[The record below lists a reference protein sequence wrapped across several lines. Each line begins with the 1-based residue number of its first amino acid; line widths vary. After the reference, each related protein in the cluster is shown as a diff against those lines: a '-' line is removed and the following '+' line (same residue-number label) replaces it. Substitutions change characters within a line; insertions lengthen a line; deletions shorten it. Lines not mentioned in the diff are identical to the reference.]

1 MAHFKYIGRT
11 KKGERVEGVVES
23 NDRAGAVR
31 VIESMG
37 HVPVSIQETTK
48 THKQDS
54 GSGSRK
60 RFKFEMGFQRKPKMK
75 LQDLLLFSRELSD
88 LVASGMTIGRALHT
102 LAARK
107 DDSATGQIITTLR
120 DEIVQGTSLSNAL
133 ELYPETFTSLYVNL
147 VRAGEASGNL
157 PGALENVCIHYE
169 RVHEARGKVI
179 GALVYPMIVMTVG
192 ILAVIFLMIA
202 IVPRFANTFEEM
214 GAELPALTVGLMNM
228 SDFIVKYGI
237 FVAVGIAAAS
247 VGLKKWT
254 SKGTGQELWHKF
266 QLKIPVMG
274 NIITANA
281 YAHFSRTFGTL
292 LHNGVS
298 VLPALGIVQKTIDN
312 VVISSEIGK
321 ARDRVTDG
329 ASISKP
335 LAQGKIFPRLLIDML
350 AVGEETGDM
359 AGALSHITRRY
370 DAELDRMVKTCTTV
384 LEPLLLV
391 LVALMVGVIAVG
403 LLLPVLTLT
412 DSLHI

>member
-1 MAHFKYIGRT
+1 MAHFKYIGRS

-31 VIESMG
+31 IIESMG
-37 HVPVSIQETTK
+37 HIPVSVNETTK
-48 THKQDS
+48 TVNQDV
-54 GSGSRK
+54 GRKK
-60 RFKFEMGFQRKPKMK
+60 RFQFELGFQRKAKMK

-102 LAARK
+102 LASRK
-107 DDSATGQIITTLR
+107 DESAVGQIIETLR
-120 DEIVQGTSLSNAL
+120 NEIVQGTSLSDAL
-133 ELYPETFTSLYVNL
+133 ELYPETFSALYVNL

-157 PGALENVCIHYE
+157 PNALENICIHYE

-179 GALVYPMIVMTVG
+179 AALVYPMIVLIVG
-192 ILAVIFLMIA
+192 GLAVIFLMA
-202 IVPRFANTFEEM
+202 VIVPKFATTFDEM
-214 GAELPALTVGLMNM
+214 GATLPGPTLALMAISSFVTHYGLVVAGI
-228 SDFIVKYGI
+228 IVAGI
-237 FVAVGIAAAS
+237 MM
-247 VGLKKWT
+247 LKKWVKHG
-254 SKGTGQELWHKF
+254 KGQQIWHRV
-266 QLKIPVMG
+266 QLRIPIMG
-274 NIITANA
+274 SIITNNA

-292 LHNGVS
+292 LNNGVS
-298 VLPALGIVQKTIDN
+298 VLPALGIVQKTVNN
-312 VVISSEIGK
+312 VVISDEIGK

-335 LAQGKIFPRLLIDML
+335 LAQGKVFPRLLIDML

-359 AGALSHITRRY
+359 AGTLIHITRRY

-391 LVALMVGVIAVG
+391 LVAFIVGGIAVS

-412 DSLHI
+412 DSLHL

>member
-1 MAHFKYIGRT
+1 MAHFKYIGRS

-31 VIESMG
+31 IIESMG
-37 HVPVSIQETTK
+37 HIPVSVSETTR
-48 THKQDS
+48 THKQNGEDK
-54 GSGSRK
+54 K
-60 RFKFEMGFQRKPKMK
+60 RFKFELGFQRKAKMK

-107 DDSATGQIITTLR
+107 DESAVGRIVETLR
-120 DEIVQGTSLSNAL
+120 DEIVQGTSLSDAL
-133 ELYPETFTSLYVNL
+133 ELFPETFSSLYVNL

-169 RVHEARGKVI
+169 RVHEAKGKVI
-179 GALVYPMIVMTVG
+179 GALMYPMIVVIVG
-192 ILAVIFLMIA
+192 LGAVIFLMA
-202 IVPRFANTFEEM
+202 VIVPQFSVTFEEM
-214 GAELPALTVGLMNM
+214 GAELPGPTLALMAISGFVT
-228 SDFIVKYGI
+228 KYGI
-237 FVAVGIAAAS
+237 IVAALIFGAFL
-247 VGLKKWT
+247 GFKKWT
-254 SKGTGQELWHKF
+254 SHGKGQELWHRT
-266 QLKIPVMG
+266 QLNIPIMG
-274 NIITANA
+274 GIITNNA

-292 LHNGVS
+292 LQNGVS

-391 LVALMVGVIAVG
+391 LVAFLVGAIAVS

-412 DSLHI
+412 DNLHM

>member
-1 MAHFKYIGRT
+1 MAHFKYIGRS
-11 KKGERVEGVVES
+11 KKGERVEGVVDS

-37 HVPVSIQETTK
+37 HIPVSITETTK
-48 THKQDS
+48 THKQASDEK
-54 GSGSRK
+54 K
-60 RFKFEMGFQRKPKMK
+60 RFKFEMGFQRRPKMK

-107 DDSATGQIITTLR
+107 DESAVGKIVETLR
-120 DEIVQGTSLSNAL
+120 NEIVQGTSFSNAL

-157 PGALENVCIHYE
+157 PGALENLCIHYE
-169 RVHEARGKVI
+169 RVHEAKGKVI
-179 GALVYPMIVMTVG
+179 SALVYPMIVLIIG
-192 ILAVIFLMIA
+192 GLAVIFLMA
-202 IVPRFANTFEEM
+202 VIVPKFATTFDEM
-214 GAELPALTVGLMNM
+214 GAELPAPTLALMAI
-228 SDFIVKYGI
+228 SAFVTRYGI
-237 FVAVGIAAAS
+237 VVAVLVTGGIMA
-247 VGLKKWT
+247 LKKWV
-254 SKGTGQELWHKF
+254 KHGVGQQFWHKA
-266 QLKIPVMG
+266 QLKIPIMG

-292 LHNGVS
+292 LRNGVS

-312 VVISSEIGK
+312 VIISGEIGK
-321 ARDRVTDG
+321 ARERVTDG

-335 LAQGKIFPRLLIDML
+335 LAQGKVFPRLLIDML

-391 LVALMVGVIAVG
+391 FVALIVGGIAIS

-412 DSLHI
+412 DSLHV

>member
-1 MAHFKYIGRT
+1 MAHFKYIGRS
-11 KKGERVEGVVES
+11 KSGERVEGVVDS
-23 NDRAGAVR
+23 NDRSGAVR
-31 VIESMG
+31 MIEALG
-37 HVPVSIQETTK
+37 HIPVSITETTK
-48 THKQDS
+48 THKQTEATS
-54 GSGSRK
+54 GK
-60 RFKFEMGFQRKPKMK
+60 RFKFELGFQRKAKMK

-107 DDSATGQIITTLR
+107 DETATGRIVETLR
-120 DEIVQGTSLSNAL
+120 DEIVQGTSLSDAL
-133 ELYPETFTSLYVNL
+133 EMYPETFSSLYINL

-157 PGALENVCIHYE
+157 PGALENICIHYE

-179 GALVYPMIVMTVG
+179 GALVYPAIVMLVG
-192 ILAVIFLMIA
+192 AGAVIFLMA
-202 IVPRFANTFEEM
+202 VIVPKFATTFDEM
-214 GAELPALTVGLMNM
+214 GAELPTPTIVMMAL
-228 SDFIVKYGI
+228 SSFIVRYGLVLAGIILAAII
-237 FVAVGIAAAS
+237 FIQKS
-247 VGLKKWT
+247 VKHG
-254 SKGTGQELWHKF
+254 KGQQIWHKI
-266 QLKIPVMG
+266 QLKIPIIG

-292 LHNGVS
+292 LRNGVS

-312 VVISSEIGK
+312 VIISTEIGK

-391 LVALMVGVIAVG
+391 LVAFIVGAIAVS

-412 DSLHI
+412 DNLHI

>member
-1 MAHFKYIGRT
+1 
-11 KKGERVEGVVES
+11 
-23 NDRAGAVR
+23 
-31 VIESMG
+31 
-37 HVPVSIQETTK
+37 
-48 THKQDS
+48 
-54 GSGSRK
+54 
-60 RFKFEMGFQRKPKMK
+60 

-107 DDSATGQIITTLR
+107 DDSPTGRIVETLR
-120 DEIVQGTSLSNAL
+120 DEIVQGTSLSDAL
-133 ELYPETFTSLYVNL
+133 ELYPETFSTLFVNL

-157 PGALENVCIHYE
+157 PGALENICIHYE
-169 RVHEARGKVI
+169 RVHEAKGKVM
-179 GALVYPMIVMTVG
+179 GALMYPMIVVVIGVG
-192 ILAVIFLMIA
+192 AVIFLMA
-202 IVPRFANTFEEM
+202 VIVPQFSVTFEEM
-214 GAELPALTVGLMNM
+214 GAELPGPTLALMAISSFVT
-228 SDFIVKYGI
+228 KYGI
-237 FVAVGIAAAS
+237 IVAALIVAGVI
-247 VGLKKWT
+247 GFKKWAAHG
-254 SKGTGQELWHKF
+254 KGQQIWHKTV
-266 QLKIPVMG
+266 LKIPIMG

-292 LHNGVS
+292 LRNGVS

-312 VVISSEIGK
+312 VVISGEIGK

-391 LVALMVGVIAVG
+391 LVAFLVGAIAVS

-412 DSLHI
+412 DNLHI

>member
-1 MAHFKYIGRT
+1 MAHFKYIGRS

-23 NDRAGAVR
+23 NDRTGAVR
-31 VIESMG
+31 IIELMG
-37 HVPVSIQETTK
+37 HIPVSVNETTK
-48 THKQDS
+48 THKQD
-54 GSGSRK
+54 GAKEK
-60 RFKFEMGFQRKPKMK
+60 RFKFELGFQRKAKMK

-107 DDSATGQIITTLR
+107 DETAVGRIVETLR
-120 DEIVQGTSLSNAL
+120 DEIVQGTSLSDAL
-133 ELYPETFTSLYVNL
+133 ELFPETFTTLFVNL

-157 PGALENVCIHYE
+157 PGALENICIHYE
-169 RVHEARGKVI
+169 RVHEAKGKVI
-179 GALVYPMIVMTVG
+179 GALMYPMIVVIVG
-192 ILAVIFLMIA
+192 LGAVIFLMA
-202 IVPRFANTFEEM
+202 VIVPQFAVTFEEM
-214 GAELPALTVGLMNM
+214 GAELPAPTLALMAI
-228 SDFIVKYGI
+228 SSFVTKYGI
-237 FVAVGIAAAS
+237 VVA
-247 VGLKKWT
+247 GLLFGGSIVFKKWVAQG
-254 SKGTGQELWHKF
+254 KGQEIWHRT
-266 QLKIPVMG
+266 QLKIPIMG
-274 NIITANA
+274 GIITNNA

-292 LHNGVS
+292 LQNGVS
-298 VLPALGIVQKTIDN
+298 VLPALGIVQKTIN
-312 VVISSEIGK
+312 NIIISKEIGN
-321 ARDRVTDG
+321 ARERVTDG

-391 LVALMVGVIAVG
+391 LVAFLVGAIAVS

-412 DSLHI
+412 DNLHM